1 MDIFENLSKD
11 IQSHCGNIDN
21 FLNVELKNGID
32 KMNKETL
39 ECLLE
44 LLQQA
49 EKLPNNLLDSF
60 KRTNSRDQS
69 VYNPYSD

>member
-11 IQSHCGNIDN
+11 IQSHYGNIDH

-39 ECLLE
+39 DRILE
-44 LLQQA
+44 LFQQA
-49 EKLPNNLLDSF
+49 EKIPNNIIDSF
-60 KRTNSRDQS
+60 KRTDSIDQS